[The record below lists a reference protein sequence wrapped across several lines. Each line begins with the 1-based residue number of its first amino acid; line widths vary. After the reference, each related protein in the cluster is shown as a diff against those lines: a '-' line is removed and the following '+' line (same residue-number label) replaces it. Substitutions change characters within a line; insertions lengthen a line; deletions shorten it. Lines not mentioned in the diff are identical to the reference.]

1 MLTLSLPINIAFAAN
16 DSGYDFSEWTDE
28 QITDLFA
35 QVKVE
40 MNKRGLAQAKELS
53 PKDMTQSDM
62 TLKKGMYVVGS
73 VGNSYIELTSWK
85 LQNDHDGKP
94 AIVLTY
100 TWTNNSNETAKASL
114 AVSIEAYQNGVSLD
128 NAFFIDGV
136 DTSSGIKNVRPGY
149 SIEVQTAFRLSDTT
163 ADVELEFKDMWDIFG
178 SSTPINTTIHLS

>member
-1 MLTLSLPINIAFAAN
+1 M
-16 DSGYDFSEWTDE
+16 
-28 QITDLFA
+28 
-35 QVKVE
+35 
-40 MNKRGLAQAKELS
+40 
-53 PKDMTQSDM
+53 
-62 TLKKGMYVVGS
+62 
-73 VGNSYIELTSWK
+73 TSWK